1 MIQLSRDDL
10 TLVNIQYVSVQ
21 DVMTNTDY
29 GLLATMTSQLTGK
42 SKTFICNTNYISTR
56 IASILI
62 FVLASSSGE
71 NLTAGTIFLG
81 STDYPLGF
89 YDITFYQ
96 NTSASNLDPTGLT
109 VVSTQLANLSATS
122 DVQPVTYS
130 EYTTNDS
137 DTESV
142 YITF

>member
-1 MIQLSRDDL
+1 MIQLRRDD
-10 TLVNIQYVSVQ
+10 TTYINTQYLAVQ
-21 DVMTNTDY
+21 DVITNTDY
-29 GLLATMTSQLTGK
+29 GLLATLTSQLTGK
-42 SKTFICNTNYISTR
+42 SKTFICNTNYSSTR
-56 IASILI
+56 ISSILL

-71 NLTAGTIFLG
+71 NLTSGVIFLG

>member
-1 MIQLSRDDL
+1 MIQLLRDDL
-10 TLVNIQYVSVQ
+10 TLVNIQYVTVQ
-21 DVMTNTDY
+21 DLMTNTDY
-29 GLLATMTSQLTGK
+29 GLLATLTSQLTGK

-109 VVSTQLANLSATS
+109 VVSTQLANLSPTS
-122 DVQPVTYS
+122 DVNSVVYS

>member
-1 MIQLSRDDL
+1 MIQLLRDDV
-10 TLVNIQYVSVQ
+10 TLVNIQYVAVQ
-21 DVMTNTDY
+21 DLMTNTDY

-130 EYTTNDS
+130 EYTTNDT

>member
-1 MIQLSRDDL
+1 MIQLSRDDV
-10 TLVNIQYVSVQ
+10 TLVNIQYVAVQ
-21 DVMTNTDY
+21 DVMTSTDY
-29 GLLATMTSQLTGK
+29 GLLATLTSQLTGK

-71 NLTAGTIFLG
+71 NSTAGTIFLG

-109 VVSTQLANLSATS
+109 IVSTQLANLSPTS
-122 DVQPVTYS
+122 DVNSVVYS

>member
-1 MIQLSRDDL
+1 MIQLSRDDS
-10 TLVNIQYVSVQ
+10 TLINIQYVSVQ

>member
-1 MIQLSRDDL
+1 MIQLSRDDV
-10 TLVNIQYVSVQ
+10 TLVNIQYVAVQ
-21 DVMTNTDY
+21 DVMTSTDY
-29 GLLATMTSQLTGK
+29 GLLATLTSQLTGK

-109 VVSTQLANLSATS
+109 IVSTQLANLSPTS
-122 DVQPVTYS
+122 DVNSVVYS

>member
-1 MIQLSRDDL
+1 MIQLRRDD
-10 TLVNIQYVSVQ
+10 TTYINTQYLAVQ
-21 DVMTNTDY
+21 DVITNTDY
-29 GLLATMTSQLTGK
+29 GLLATLTSQLTGK
-42 SKTFICNTNYISTR
+42 SKTFICNTNYSSTR
-56 IASILI
+56 IASILL

-71 NLTAGTIFLG
+71 NLTSGVIFLG